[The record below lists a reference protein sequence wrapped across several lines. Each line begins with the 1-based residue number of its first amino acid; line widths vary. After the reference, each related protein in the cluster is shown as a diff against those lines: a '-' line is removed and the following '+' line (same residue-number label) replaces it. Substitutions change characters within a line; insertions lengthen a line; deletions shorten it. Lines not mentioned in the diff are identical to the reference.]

1 MSTCAAAQ
9 DADDPTRPV
18 VAQMR
23 ATVPRGVGM
32 PALRALAGAGFTDI
46 DSLDGAM
53 VSRLLAPH
61 GMGPK
66 AISAPRETL
75 AERGKAFGA

>member
-1 MSTCAAAQ
+1 
-9 DADDPTRPV
+9 
-18 VAQMR
+18 
-23 ATVPRGVGM
+23 M